1 MAGTHRAP
9 GWLLGTVFLIAFAG
23 CARGA
28 AADGIA
34 GGALKDIVVT
44 ERDSGAAVTLG
55 RGQALEVRLE
65 GIPGTGYSWYPA
77 QFDPSVLSPA
87 GESTEG
93 QTGPRVIGGPAT
105 KIFRFEARAAGRTS
119 LEFHYKRIWE
129 KDRPP
134 LRTFTIVVEV
144 R

>member
-9 GWLLGTVFLIAFAG
+9 GWVVWTVFLIAFAG

-44 ERDSGAAVTLG
+44 ERDSGSAITLG

-77 QFDPSVLSPA
+77 QYDTAVLSPA
-87 GESTEG
+87 GEHTEG
-93 QTGPRVIGGPAT
+93 RTDPRVIGGPVT
-105 KIFRFEARAAGRTS
+105 KAFRFEARGTGRTS

-129 KDRPP
+129 TDSPP
-134 LRTFTIVVEV
+134 LRTFPIVVEV